1 MSKPTITTTYA
12 GESAKKYIAAAL
24 LSGTTLENGGVTVM
38 PNVKHKS
45 VIQKVAASGL
55 IKNTSCDFDD
65 QGTVAITERVLQ
77 TEEFQVNTKF
87 CSKQFVDSWESAE
100 LGVSAFTNMP
110 ASFSDFIIAHF
121 ADQIAA
127 SVETNIWTGTNANA
141 GEIDGYETL
150 WANDADIIDV
160 ANPAAVTAAN
170 VIAKMGETLDLC
182 PNTIYGK
189 DDLKLYVSKDVMKNY
204 IRALGGYALGV
215 GANGYENKGQMWYNG
230 QALTFDGIPIFMAS
244 GMSSNTMALAQTSN
258 LYFGTSVLS
267 DLNEIRVIDTSD
279 VLGDRNARFVAR
291 FAYGIQYG
299 IGSEIVLYNA

>member
-38 PNVKHKS
+38 PNVRHKS

-55 IKNTSCDFDD
+55 IKNSTCDFDD
-65 QGTVAITERVLQ
+65 QGTVSITERVLQ

-110 ASFSDFIIAHF
+110 ATFSDFIIAHF

-150 WANDADIIDV
+150 WAADADIVDV
-160 ANPAAVTAAN
+160 ANPVAITAAN
-170 VIAKMGETLDLC
+170 VIDKMGATLDLC

-258 LYFGTSVLS
+258 LYFGTSVIS

-279 VLGDRNARFVAR
+279 TLGDRNARFVAR

-299 IGSEIVLYNA
+299 IGSEIVLYQA

>member
-12 GESAKKYIAAAL
+12 GQASKQYIAAAL

-38 PNVKHKS
+38 PNVAHKE

-55 IKNTSCDFDD
+55 IKNSTCDFDD
-65 QGTVAITERVLQ
+65 QGTVAITERIL
-77 TEEFQVNTKF
+77 TLEEFQVNTTF
-87 CSKQFVDSWESAE
+87 CTKQFVNSWESAE

-110 ASFSDFIIAHF
+110 SRFSDFIIANF

-127 SVETNIWTGTNANA
+127 NVETNIWTGTNGNA

-150 WANDADIIDV
+150 WAADADIIDV
-160 ANPAAVTAAN
+160 PSPVAITPAN
-170 VIAKMGETLDLC
+170 VVAKMGATLDLC
-182 PNTIYGK
+182 PNTIYAK

-204 IRALGGYALGV
+204 IRALGGLALGF
-215 GANGYENKGQMWYNG
+215 GGGYENRGQMWYNN

-244 GMSSNTMALAQTSN
+244 GMSTNTMALAQTSN
-258 LYFGTSVLS
+258 LYFGTNVLS
-267 DLNEIRVIDTSD
+267 DLNEIRVIDTSEY
-279 VLGDRNARFVAR
+279 LGDRNARFVAR

-299 IGSEIVLYNA
+299 IGAEIVLYQA

>member
-1 MSKPTITTTYA
+1 MAKPTITTTYA
-12 GESAKKYIAAAL
+12 GESAKMYIAAAL

-38 PNVKHKS
+38 PNVRHKS

-55 IKNTSCDFDD
+55 IKNSTCDFDD

-77 TEEFQVNTKF
+77 TEEFQVNTTF
-87 CSKQFVDSWESAE
+87 CTKQFVDSWESAE

-110 ASFSDFIIAHF
+110 SSFSDFIIANF

-127 SVETNIWTGTNANA
+127 SVETNIWTGTNGNA

-150 WANDADIIDV
+150 WAADADIIDV
-160 ANPAAVTAAN
+160 PTPVAITPAN
-170 VIAKMGETLDLC
+170 VVAKMGATLDLC
-182 PNTIYGK
+182 PNTIYAK

-204 IRALGGYALGV
+204 IRALGGLALGF
-215 GANGYENKGQMWYNG
+215 GGGYENKGQMWYNN
-230 QALTFDGIPIFMAS
+230 QALTFDGIPVFMAS
-244 GMSSNTMALAQTSN
+244 GMSTNTMALAQTSN

-267 DLNEIRVIDTSD
+267 DLNEIRVIDTSET
-279 VLGDRNARFVAR
+279 LGDRNARFVAR

-299 IGSEIVLYNA
+299 IGAEIVLYQA

>member
-12 GESAKKYIAAAL
+12 GESAKKYIAAQL
-24 LSGTTLENGGVTVM
+24 LSGTTLENGGITVM

-55 IKNTSCDFDD
+55 IKNSTCDFDD

-87 CSKQFVDSWESAE
+87 CTKQFVDSWESAE

-110 ASFSDFIIAHF
+110 NSFSDFIIAHF

-141 GEIDGYETL
+141 GEIDGFETL

-230 QALTFDGIPIFMAS
+230 QALTFDGIPIFLAT
-244 GMSSNTMALAQTSN
+244 GMSTNTMALAQTSN
-258 LYFGTSVLS
+258 LYFGTSVIS
-267 DLNEIRVIDTSD
+267 DLNEVRVIDTSET
-279 VLGDRNARFVAR
+279 LGDRNARFVSR

-299 IGSEIVLYNA
+299 IGAEIVLYNA

>member
-24 LSGTTLENGGVTVM
+24 LSGTTLDNGGVTVM

-55 IKNTSCDFDD
+55 IKNSTCDFDD
-65 QGTVAITERVLQ
+65 QGTVAVTERILQ
-77 TEEFQVNTKF
+77 TEEFQVNVKF
-87 CSKQFVDSWESAE
+87 CTKQFVDSWESAE

-110 ASFSDFIIAHF
+110 SRFSDFIIANF

-127 SVETNIWTGTNANA
+127 SVETNIWTGTNGNA

-160 ANPAAVTAAN
+160 PNPVAITHAN
-170 VIAKMGETLDLC
+170 VIDKMGATMDLC

-204 IRALGGYALGV
+204 IRALGGYAIGA

-230 QALTFDGIPIFMAS
+230 QALTFDGIPLFMAS
-244 GMSSNTMALAQTSN
+244 GMSTNTMAIAQTSN

-267 DLNEIRVIDTSD
+267 DLNEVRVIDTSET
-279 VLGDRNARFVAR
+279 LGDRNARFVSR

-299 IGSEIVLYNA
+299 LGAEIVLYNA

>member
-1 MSKPTITTTYA
+1 MAKPTITTTYA
-12 GESAKKYIAAAL
+12 GESAKMYIAAAL

-38 PNVKHKS
+38 PNVRHKS

-55 IKNTSCDFDD
+55 IKNSTCDFDD
-65 QGTVAITERVLQ
+65 QGTVAITERILQ
-77 TEEFQVNTKF
+77 TEEFQVNTTF
-87 CSKQFVDSWESAE
+87 CTKQFVDSWESAE

-110 ASFSDFIIAHF
+110 SSFSDFIIANF

-127 SVETNIWTGTNANA
+127 SVETNIWTGTNATA

-150 WANDADIIDV
+150 WAADADIIDV
-160 ANPAAVTAAN
+160 PTPIAITPAN
-170 VIAKMGETLDLC
+170 VVAKMGATLDLC
-182 PNTIYGK
+182 PNTIYAK

-204 IRALGGYALGV
+204 IRALGGLALGF
-215 GANGYENKGQMWYNG
+215 GNGYENRGQMWYNN

-244 GMSSNTMALAQTSN
+244 GMSTNTMALAQTSN

-267 DLNEIRVIDTSD
+267 DLNEIRVIDTSET
-279 VLGDRNARFVAR
+279 LGDRNARFVAR

-299 IGSEIVLYNA
+299 IGAEIVLYQA

>member
-24 LSGTTLENGGVTVM
+24 LSGTTLDNGGVTVM

-55 IKNTSCDFDD
+55 IKNSTCDFDD
-65 QGTVAITERVLQ
+65 QGTVAVTERILQ
-77 TEEFQVNTKF
+77 TEEFQVNVKF
-87 CSKQFVDSWESAE
+87 CTKQFVDSWESAE

-110 ASFSDFIIAHF
+110 SRFSDFIIANF

-127 SVETNIWTGTNANA
+127 SVETNIWTGTNGNA

-150 WANDADIIDV
+150 WAADADIIDV
-160 ANPAAVTAAN
+160 PNPVAITHAN
-170 VIAKMGETLDLC
+170 VIDKMGATMDLC

-204 IRALGGYALGV
+204 IRALGGYAIGA

-230 QALTFDGIPIFMAS
+230 QALTFDGIPLFMAS
-244 GMSSNTMALAQTSN
+244 GMSTNTMAIAQTSN

-267 DLNEIRVIDTSD
+267 DLNEVRVIDTSET
-279 VLGDRNARFVAR
+279 LGDRNARFVSR

-299 IGSEIVLYNA
+299 LGAEIVLYNA

>member
-65 QGTVAITERVLQ
+65 QGTVAITERILQ

-244 GMSSNTMALAQTSN
+244 GMSTNTMALAQTSN

>member
-38 PNVKHKS
+38 PNVRHKS

-55 IKNTSCDFDD
+55 IKNSTCDFTDE
-65 QGTVAITERVLQ
+65 GTVAITERVLQ

-110 ASFSDFIIAHF
+110 ATFSDFIIAHF

-150 WANDADIIDV
+150 WAADADIVDV
-160 ANPAAVTAAN
+160 ANPVAITAAN
-170 VIAKMGETLDLC
+170 VIDKMGATLDLC

-244 GMSSNTMALAQTSN
+244 GMSTNTMALAQTSN

-279 VLGDRNARFVAR
+279 TLGDRNARFVAR

-299 IGSEIVLYNA
+299 IGSEIVLYQA

>member
-1 MSKPTITTTYA
+1 
-12 GESAKKYIAAAL
+12 
-24 LSGTTLENGGVTVM
+24 M

-55 IKNTSCDFDD
+55 IKNSTCDFTDE
-65 QGTVAITERVLQ
+65 GTVAITERVLQ

-87 CSKQFVDSWESAE
+87 CTKQFVDSWESAE

-110 ASFSDFIIAHF
+110 NSFSDFIIAHF

-127 SVETNIWTGTNANA
+127 SVETNIWTGTNGNA
-141 GEIDGYETL
+141 GEIDGFETL
-150 WANDADIIDV
+150 WAADANIVDV
-160 ANPAAVTAAN
+160 ANPVAITASN
-170 VIAKMGETLDLC
+170 VIDKMGATLDLC

-230 QALTFDGIPIFMAS
+230 QALTFDGIPLFLAS
-244 GMSSNTMALAQTSN
+244 GMSTNTMALAQTSN
-258 LYFGTSVLS
+258 LYFGTNVLS
-267 DLNEIRVIDTSD
+267 DLNEVRVIDTSET
-279 VLGDRNARFVAR
+279 LGDRNARFVSR

-299 IGSEIVLYNA
+299 IAEEIVLYQA

>member
-12 GESAKKYIAAAL
+12 GESAKMYIAAAL

-55 IKNTSCDFDD
+55 IKNSTCDFDD

-87 CSKQFVDSWESAE
+87 CTKQFVDSWESAE

-110 ASFSDFIIAHF
+110 SRFSDFIIANF

-127 SVETNIWTGTNANA
+127 SVETNIWTGVNANA
-141 GEIDGYETL
+141 GEIDGFETL
-150 WANDADIIDV
+150 WAADGDIVDV
-160 ANPAAVTAAN
+160 PNPVAITHTN
-170 VIAKMGETLDLC
+170 VIEKMGDTLDLV

-189 DDLKLYVSKDVMKNY
+189 DDLKIYVSKDVMKNY
-204 IRALGGYALGV
+204 IRALGGYALGQ
-215 GANGYENKGQMWYNG
+215 GANGYENRGQMWYNG
-230 QALTFDGIPIFMAS
+230 QALTFDGIPLFMAS
-244 GMSSNTMALAQTSN
+244 GMSTNTMAVAQTSN

-267 DLNEIRVIDTSD
+267 DLNEIRVIDTAD
-279 VLGDRNARFVAR
+279 TLGDRNARFVAR

-299 IGSEIVLYNA
+299 LGTEIVLYNA

>member
-38 PNVKHKS
+38 PNVRHKS

-55 IKNTSCDFDD
+55 IKNSTCDFTDE
-65 QGTVAITERVLQ
+65 GTVAITERVLQ

-110 ASFSDFIIAHF
+110 ATFSDFIIAHF

-150 WANDADIIDV
+150 WAADADIIDV
-160 ANPAAVTAAN
+160 SNPVAITASN
-170 VIAKMGETLDLC
+170 VIDKMGATLDLC

-244 GMSSNTMALAQTSN
+244 GMSTNTMALAQTSN

-279 VLGDRNARFVAR
+279 TLGDRNARFVAR

-299 IGSEIVLYNA
+299 IGSEIVLYQA

>member
-38 PNVKHKS
+38 PNVRHKS

-55 IKNTSCDFDD
+55 IKNSTCDFTDE
-65 QGTVAITERVLQ
+65 GTVAITERVLQ

-110 ASFSDFIIAHF
+110 ATFSDFIIAHF

-150 WANDADIIDV
+150 WAADADIVDV
-160 ANPAAVTAAN
+160 ANPVAITASN
-170 VIAKMGETLDLC
+170 VIDKMGATLDLC

-244 GMSSNTMALAQTSN
+244 GMSTNTMALAQTSN

-279 VLGDRNARFVAR
+279 TLGDRNARFVAR

-299 IGSEIVLYNA
+299 IGSEIVLYQA

>member
-1 MSKPTITTTYA
+1 MSKPTITTSYA
-12 GESAKKYIAAAL
+12 GASAKLYIASAL

-55 IKNTSCDFDD
+55 IKNSTCDYDD

-77 TEEFQVNTKF
+77 TEEFQVNTTF
-87 CSKQFVDSWESAE
+87 CTKQFVDSWESAE

-110 ASFSDFIIAHF
+110 SSFSDFIIANF

-127 SVETNIWTGTNANA
+127 SVETNIWVGATGNP

-150 WANDADIIDV
+150 WAADADIIDV
-160 ANPAAVTAAN
+160 PNPVAVTPAN
-170 VIAKMGETLDLC
+170 VVAKMGETLDLC
-182 PNTIYGK
+182 PNTIYAK

-204 IRALGGYALGV
+204 IRALGGLALGF
-215 GANGYENKGQMWYNG
+215 GAGYENKGQMWYNN

-244 GMSSNTMALAQTSN
+244 GMSTNTMALAQTSN

-267 DLNEIRVIDTSD
+267 DLNEIRVIDTSET
-279 VLGDRNARFVAR
+279 LGDRNARFVAR

-299 IGSEIVLYNA
+299 IGSEIVLYQA